1 MTDMHDE
8 VVEAVVEHYKGADED
23 IAADCLVYLESLKC
37 LPLAIHS
44 QIALDDMGRC
54 ATCGCKL
61 ATYTHKEY
69 HGEVDEPPY
78 YEILTDVYCPNCDI
92 PYREGTYVGK

>member
-23 IAADCLVYLESLKC
+23 IAADCLVYLSSLKC
-37 LPLAIHS
+37 LPLAVHA
-44 QIALDDMGRC
+44 QVQLDAMGRC

-61 ATYTHKEY
+61 ERYTHLVY
-69 HGEVDEPPY
+69 HSEVDEPPC
-78 YEILTDVYCPNCDI
+78 YEPVTEVYCPRCDI
-92 PYREGTYVGK
+92 KVGGNYV